1 MQYDHIL
8 VRYGEM
14 SLKGKNRKHFI
25 NHLKNNIKLALSSF
39 SSLEYTANRDRL
51 FIKLNGEDGEKVAE
65 KLQTVFGIQS
75 FSLAIRT
82 KSDIEAIKDSALQAV
97 KQLYKNGDTFK
108 VSAKRADKSFPLTS
122 DQLNYEIG
130 RHILIHTDGLK
141 VDVHHPDINVRVE
154 VRPHATY
161 IMCKDFKGAGG
172 LPVGSSGKAML
183 MLSGGIDSPVAG
195 YLSMK
200 RGLEIEAI
208 HFFSPPYTNE
218 RAKQKVMDLV
228 EKLTEFGGKIV
239 LHIVPFT
246 EIQVTIQQKILEN
259 YTMTSTRRMMLKI
272 ADEIRKKRGALA
284 IVTGESLGQVAS
296 QTLESM
302 YAINEVTTTPI
313 LRPLI
318 SMDKNE
324 IIEIAEKIDTFEIS
338 NRPYEDCCTI
348 FTPASPKTKPK
359 REKILKL
366 ESYVDFQPL
375 IQKAIEETVTIEFPR
390 KHDIQEKIEEDF
402 ENLL

>member
-82 KSDIEAIKDSALQAV
+82 KSDIEAIKDTALQAV

>member
-82 KSDIEAIKDSALQAV
+82 KSDIEAIKDTALQAI

>member
-65 KLQTVFGIQS
+65 KLQIVFGIQS

-82 KSDIEAIKDSALQAV
+82 KSDIEAIKDTALQAV

-375 IQKAIEETVTIEFPR
+375 IQKAIEETATI
-390 KHDIQEKIEEDF
+390 
-402 ENLL
+402 